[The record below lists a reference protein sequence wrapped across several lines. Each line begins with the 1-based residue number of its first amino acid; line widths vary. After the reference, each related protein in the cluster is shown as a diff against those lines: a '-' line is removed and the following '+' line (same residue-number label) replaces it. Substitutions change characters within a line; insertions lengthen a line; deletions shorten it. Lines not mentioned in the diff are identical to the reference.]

1 MVRHGHS
8 YSETLGRSSVPMW
21 DSSDPDRAPP
31 PLPLNPSSPAPTTKS
46 TASANIAAAA
56 QALAEKARESNGP
69 SQYTSNSS
77 PQKSPERSLIK
88 GAQHKRLQSLQTGNV
103 RDLRS
108 YLDGIKSQDR
118 SPERSPTRATTPS
131 PVKDTEQESYFSSS
145 PERSPSRAETP
156 TPGSREFLKDTPHL
170 RPSTRSAT
178 RSILGEN
185 TPPSSAT
192 MLALQTMPTRD
203 NDTPLPHITNNASKS
218 LNTDSLSSQLLSLTS
233 IATGLQKEMAQL
245 SRRSRDNATDLIAL
259 KEATNARDEDI
270 RKSLRDLATNIVP
283 RSNSSFNLANHFLDA
298 KSHSTPPSG
307 TKSISLPRIPSLNS
321 FTDDRI
327 GSPSPYSVEGAASV
341 AMLEKIIREMVTK
354 EGQERL
360 LSTLSEMQEKTS
372 QENVDTVRKVEQLA
386 DFIKEK
392 SSTNALV
399 ARGGGSGD
407 GGNGDGQGKLT
418 FENMQAAALARYE
431 GTNGKPYAS
440 PKAADFVSNEMLKL
454 LKKIKD
460 STAESGGMTAE
471 VKALVRELR
480 GEVLGMG
487 REIGRKLDEVESSRD
502 GEPATAYDSNKDE
515 VTRIIQEG
523 LAELKDHMD
532 RVIREKRRESGASLV
547 SRQSV
552 NNEEVYQVVRHA
564 LAEHREADS
573 ARALVPTLS
582 AEKEEIIATVRQAC
596 EDFKPDITME
606 YNGLQ
611 SDDILTVLRE
621 GLEEYQRPRGELISI
636 SREEILTV
644 LREGLEEYQGSRGES
659 TSISREEVMD
669 AVQDAMQHFTPP
681 VQPTEIGEIKEEVL
695 VAIHESLVDIRAPP
709 LAAVPRGLE
718 LTRETVVDAV
728 KECLI
733 AHGPEAP
740 RELEISREHLFAA
753 VKAGLDDTPYGEQ
766 VLHQLHALV
775 QGMRDEFQEY
785 SAANGRDTEQ
795 VLDAVKDGLES
806 LRAEIESYVD
816 RAQDVTGKDEIVDTV
831 RNGLEIL
838 RVDVQAYCAQG
849 PTGDNALSRSELLD
863 YIKAEF
869 EHLHETVAAR
879 EGTMTNTSASG
890 DRGEILAAINEGL
903 AAVKASAGSRGLEDD
918 SLDEM
923 MDAMKEEFEQLR
935 ETMLTGTA
943 AQKDEVIELI
953 NEKLASLHGRLESG
967 SVVSS
972 GTSSE
977 EAVNLIKEEFAHMR
991 EILSGIVLHAGS
1003 SSGDNEGVVDA
1014 VRQMLDGVRT
1024 QLAGDASEAAAEN
1037 LGAIK
1042 EELEHFRTS
1051 MDEKGLIS
1059 SDDKPPIDKEVLE
1072 AISGEFE
1079 HLRSTIANS
1088 MVGGGNRADTEE
1100 VLDAVRLGLDDLRS
1114 HFEKKLDGP
1123 ERSMSSTN
1131 DILDA
1136 LNEGLD
1142 NIRLDIT
1149 KTADKPI
1156 DMTVSYE
1163 ILDTLKE
1170 GMANVRAE
1178 LDALKGLRTGYA
1190 PSGGEVVLAED
1201 PENILSRD
1209 LPTASQAENGVKASD
1224 LEKLEVMLAQ
1234 LKIKIEA
1241 MDANIQDYSAARSTA
1256 GSGDGATKED
1266 LDHLATKEDLAEV
1279 ATKGDVA
1286 ELATKVDVAANEE
1299 LLKELQVA
1307 MNLVAG
1313 RDLGDTEPLAKKE
1326 DTDAIETLLRN
1337 TKALLEEMPMSDPE
1351 KTFCKDDLDAVEA
1364 TVKTTNE
1371 TLEGLAAKFEGKP
1384 VTKED
1389 IEVVELL
1396 MQDVKTA
1403 VDEVKDKI
1411 PEETEEEKI
1420 SKPDIDA
1427 IGVLCTTI
1435 VNKISALEIPDQGK
1449 LMSKEDSEQ
1458 LNELL
1463 DEFRK
1468 SHDKFKSRYETDV
1481 AVTAK
1486 AFDDRRQEAEDVI
1499 ERLRDVKSLLKDCK
1513 NELKM
1518 KVEEDGE
1525 GLTGISSKLIAIEE
1539 GIQANSSVAPDLKE
1553 LMETIGREFERAHG
1567 TIEVVKADQEE
1578 KSVAA
1583 LEKHEEHKDAIIAGI
1598 ADKIDSVFDDL
1609 VSRYDEAE
1617 RALEER
1623 AKSMDDR
1630 ANQQSEM
1637 VTENKAIAEDLRLNI
1652 ETLGTTVQELQT
1664 TIPETFDKLSDDS
1677 KTVYNRIDE
1686 TFGKIEETHLDA
1698 KVEHQQTREE
1708 VARTLVAIDAVQGQ
1722 VTEFNP
1728 QFMDALQEVKNLLQ
1742 QQYDHSQQMHEQ
1754 TRAATNESRA
1764 QGEDIKNL
1772 VSRFHD
1778 LPALAPAPSASPEI
1792 APSLDDGP
1800 IHEKLDKLVAAS
1812 AEPQERYDDG
1822 LVHEKLDKLVEQAA
1836 EAKEEISQLD
1846 RLDKIHEQVMATA
1859 AEVTAFVEIQSKL
1872 VSADHDNKAKEA
1884 EEAASAL
1891 ARRIAE
1897 RDAVE
1902 ASILALNTEKESLQ
1916 NSVQAL
1922 RSECDGLMLQKNKL
1936 VAEESSLKTALD
1948 FRREELQMMDER
1960 ASDLEH
1966 RILDSIMN
1974 QSRAMLLNNQ
1984 ARKKKPPFTQG
1995 RDLRRIPS
2003 NASTTSTVNAM
2014 ESKRPSALDTAHS
2027 MAMKTRP
2034 PVRRGGAPVSQSNS
2048 PANRR
2053 IMSLSQ
2059 ISNNTP
2065 TGASSRPVPMAS
2077 LTQGHGV
2084 GGLKRSHSVKT
2095 QKLRKSSWSGRRSS
2109 ILETNKENETFSEE
2123 SELDIQREGPLRIE
2137 DKPAE
2142 EARKLHQ
2149 EESTRDQELES
2160 IEDVEDGSD
2169 TQTERRT
2176 SLAESSLTYGTGTD
2190 GRSYTEGITPSEDRR
2205 TSYGTS
2211 DLSYGTGSYITGSDL
2226 TDRRTSYGSTIR
2238 STLGALTDAGE
2249 VNGGEGDG
2257 EPELERE
2264 KPQDEGQLLLEN
2276 GVQVD
2281 DKAIVIPEE
2290 QIPDEKKGL
2299 QLFAPPSDSGLGT
2312 DLPTA
2317 TALGGSDYFRR
2328 AAEE

>member
-1 MVRHGHS
+1 MSSREGSRDREMVRHGHS

-108 YLDGIKSQDR
+108 YLDGFKSQDR
-118 SPERSPTRATTPS
+118 SPERSPTRTATPS

-156 TPGSREFLKDTPHL
+156 TPGSRDFLRDTPQL
-170 RPSTRSAT
+170 RPSTRSTT
-178 RSILGEN
+178 RPILGEN

-192 MLALQTMPTRD
+192 MLALQTMSARD
-203 NDTPLPHITNNASKS
+203 DDTPLPHITNNASKS

-270 RKSLRDLATNIVP
+270 RKSLRDLATTIVP

-372 QENVDTVRKVEQLA
+372 KENVDTVRKVEQLA

-392 SSTNALV
+392 SSNNALV
-399 ARGGGSGD
+399 ARGSGGGD
-407 GGNGDGQGKLT
+407 GGNGDGQGKLS
-418 FENMQAAALARYE
+418 FENMQAAVLAKYE

-487 REIGRKLDEVESSRD
+487 REIGRKLDEVESSRG
-502 GEPATAYDSNKDE
+502 GESATAHDSNKEE
-515 VTRIIQEG
+515 VNRIIEDG

-532 RVIREKRRESGASLV
+532 RVLREKRRESGASLV

-564 LAEHREADS
+564 LAEHREADG
-573 ARALVPTLS
+573 ARALVPTS
-582 AEKEEIIATVRQAC
+582 TAEKEEIIATVRQAC

-611 SDDILTVLRE
+611 N
-621 GLEEYQRPRGELISI
+621 
-636 SREEILTV
+636 EEILTV

-659 TSISREEVMD
+659 AGISREEVMD
-669 AVQDAMQHFTPP
+669 AVQNAMQHFTPP
-681 VQPTEIGEIKEEVL
+681 AQPTEIGEIKEEILAAV
-695 VAIHESLVDIRAPP
+695 HESLEDIRASPH
-709 LAAVPRGLE
+709 AAVPRGLE

-831 RNGLEIL
+831 RSGLEML

-869 EHLHETVAAR
+869 EHLHETVAAK
-879 EGTMTNTSASG
+879 EGTMTNSSASG
-890 DRGEILAAINEGL
+890 DRGEMLAAINEGL
-903 AAVKASAGSRGLEDD
+903 AAVKASAGRRALDDD

-943 AQKDEVIELI
+943 AQKDEVVELI
-953 NEKLASLHGRLESG
+953 NEKLASLHSRLESG
-967 SVVSS
+967 SVPS
-972 GTSSE
+972 GGASSE

-991 EILSGIVLHAGS
+991 EILSGIVLHSGS
-1003 SSGDNEGVVDA
+1003 SSGENEGFVDA
-1014 VRQMLDGVRT
+1014 VREMLDGVRT

-1051 MDEKGLIS
+1051 IDEKGLTTG
-1059 SDDKPPIDKEVLE
+1059 DDKPPIDQEVLE
-1072 AISGEFE
+1072 AIRGEFE

-1114 HFEKKLDGP
+1114 HFEKKLDSS

-1170 GMANVRAE
+1170 GMANVRAD
-1178 LDALKGLRTGYA
+1178 LDALKGLRTGYV

-1201 PENILSRD
+1201 PENVLSRD
-1209 LPTASQAENGVKASD
+1209 MPSASQAENGVKASD
-1224 LEKLEVMLAQ
+1224 LEKFEVMLAQ

-1241 MDANIQDYSAARSTA
+1241 MDANMQDYSAARSTA
-1256 GSGDGATKED
+1256 GNGDGATKED
-1266 LDHLATKEDLAEV
+1266 LDPLATKEDLAEV
-1279 ATKGDVA
+1279 VTKGDVA
-1286 ELATKVDVAANEE
+1286 ELATKVDLAANEE

-1364 TVKTTNE
+1364 AVKTSNE

-1389 IEVVELL
+1389 IEAVELL
-1396 MQDVKTA
+1396 MQDVKIA

-1411 PEETEEEKI
+1411 PEETDEEKI

-1435 VNKISALEIPDQGK
+1435 VNKISELEIPNEGK

-1499 ERLRDVKSLLKDCK
+1499 ERLRDIKSLLKDCK

-1539 GIQANSSVAPDLKE
+1539 GIQANSGVGADLKE
-1553 LMETIGREFERAHG
+1553 LMETIDREFERAHG

-1598 ADKIDSVFDDL
+1598 ADKIDSIFDDL
-1609 VSRYDEAE
+1609 MSKYDEAQNG
-1617 RALEER
+1617 LEER
-1623 AKSMDDR
+1623 AKSMDER
-1630 ANQQSEM
+1630 TNQQSEM
-1637 VTENKAIAEDLRLNI
+1637 ATENKAIAEDLRLNI

-1664 TIPETFDKLSDDS
+1664 TIPETFDRLSDDS

-1708 VARTLVAIDAVQGQ
+1708 VAKTLFAIDAVQGQ

-1754 TRAATNESRA
+1754 TRAATDESRA

-1800 IHEKLDKLVAAS
+1800 IHEKLNKLVAAS
-1812 AEPQERYDDG
+1812 KEPQERYDDG
-1822 LVHEKLDKLVEQAA
+1822 PVHEKLDKLVEQAT
-1836 EAKEEISQLD
+1836 EAKEGISQLD

-1872 VSADHDNKAKEA
+1872 VSAEHDNKAREA

-1891 ARRIAE
+1891 ARRTAE

-1902 ASILALNTEKESLQ
+1902 ASILALNTEKDTLQ
-1916 NSVQAL
+1916 TTVQAL
-1922 RSECDGLMLQKNKL
+1922 RSECDGLVLQKNKL

-1948 FRREELQMMDER
+1948 FRREELHIMDER

-1984 ARKKKPPFTQG
+1984 ARKKKPSSTQG

-2014 ESKRPSALDTAHS
+2014 ESKRPSTLDTAHS

-2053 IMSLSQ
+2053 IMSLGQ

-2065 TGASSRPVPMAS
+2065 TGASSRPVPTAS

-2095 QKLRKSSWSGRRSS
+2095 QQLRKSSWGGRRSS
-2109 ILETNKENETFSEE
+2109 ILETNKENEAFSEE
-2123 SELDIQREGPLRIE
+2123 SELEIQREGPLQIE
-2137 DKPAE
+2137 DKPVE
-2142 EARKLHQ
+2142 EAPKLLL
-2149 EESTRDQELES
+2149 EGSARDRDLES

-2190 GRSYTEGITPSEDRR
+2190 GGSYTEGITPSEDRR

-2211 DLSYGTGSYITGSDL
+2211 DLSYGSGSYITGSDL

-2249 VNGGEGDG
+2249 VNGGEGEV
-2257 EPELERE
+2257 EPEPEGE
-2264 KPQDEGQLLLEN
+2264 KTQDEGQLLLEN
-2276 GVQVD
+2276 GIQVD